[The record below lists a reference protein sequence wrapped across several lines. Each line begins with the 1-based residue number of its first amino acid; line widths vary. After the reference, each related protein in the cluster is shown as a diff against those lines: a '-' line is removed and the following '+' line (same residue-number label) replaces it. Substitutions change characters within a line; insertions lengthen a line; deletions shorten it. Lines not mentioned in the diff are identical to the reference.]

1 MCVSLTHSHTVYVL
15 ICIYEYVY
23 KCRVGQ
29 FLGYCLWT
37 GESVDMPLLSS
48 VYSYILD
55 QEVAWRDLMLDSP
68 TLYKNYLSML
78 QMEPDD
84 VEFMCQ
90 TMSVDDPAGNTVE
103 LVAGG
108 ADIEV
113 TVSARAYLTSSSD
126 IS

>member
-1 MCVSLTHSHTVYVL
+1 
-15 ICIYEYVY
+15 
-23 KCRVGQ
+23 
-29 FLGYCLWT
+29 
-37 GESVDMPLLSS
+37 MPLLSS

-55 QEVAWRDLMLDSP
+55 QQVAWRDLMLDSP

-78 QMEPDD
+78 QMAPDD

-113 TVSARAYLTSSSD
+113 TVSARAYFTS
-126 IS
+126 